1 MKWKWN
7 SEDEGMRNTAIAHY
21 SEQTNNR
28 MNEGFIHTL
37 QSDNTCDSYK
47 YTEHNTYSTIEAIM
61 SLH

>member
-1 MKWKWN
+1 MKWKLN
-7 SEDEGMRNTAIAHY
+7 SEDEGMRNTANAHY

-47 YTEHNTYSTIEAIM
+47 YT
-61 SLH
+61 